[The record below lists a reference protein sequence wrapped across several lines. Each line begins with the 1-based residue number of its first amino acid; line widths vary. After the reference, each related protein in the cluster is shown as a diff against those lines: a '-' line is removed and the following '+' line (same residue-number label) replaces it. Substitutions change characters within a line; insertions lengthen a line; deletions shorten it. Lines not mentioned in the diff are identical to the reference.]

1 MKNTLHDL
9 NIYLADKQKGLI
21 NNLTEGNPIVGTIPV
36 KKSSHGTYNVHG
48 KVTDIAAMQQV
59 DYDEELP
66 TVGISFD
73 LGRTSLGKIGGK
85 LPMPRDAAKEM
96 GGYAK
101 YADDRCPTIIAK
113 SANDNENRIYYQG
126 FLAYAIANSKVV
138 SVGGTTADSQYSMV
152 FAHYDMDST
161 VGLYNPNSLGQ
172 GKLFETLLL
181 NGGNEFEIE
190 VENKKC
196 IGKMLAM
203 FMEFGLQLADPQN
216 IGALVNIEPKAN
228 ATDPDKIDGLPTAM
242 QIDDRLAA
250 CRASIGNTYIYC
262 HPALLGK
269 LAIKYQLVQRQ
280 IGNDATGVKYAI
292 YDWNG
297 IPLVGS
303 YNVNWGSEAV
313 ISL

>member
-1 MKNTLHDL
+1 
-9 NIYLADKQKGLI
+9 
-21 NNLTEGNPIVGTIPV
+21 
-36 KKSSHGTYNVHG
+36 
-48 KVTDIAAMQQV
+48 
-59 DYDEELP
+59 
-66 TVGISFD
+66 
-73 LGRTSLGKIGGK
+73 
-85 LPMPRDAAKEM
+85 
-96 GGYAK
+96 
-101 YADDRCPTIIAK
+101 
-113 SANDNENRIYYQG
+113 
-126 FLAYAIANSKVV
+126 
-138 SVGGTTADSQYSMV
+138 
-152 FAHYDMDST
+152 
-161 VGLYNPNSLGQ
+161 
-172 GKLFETLLL
+172 
-181 NGGNEFEIE
+181 
-190 VENKKC
+190 
-196 IGKMLAM
+196 MLAM